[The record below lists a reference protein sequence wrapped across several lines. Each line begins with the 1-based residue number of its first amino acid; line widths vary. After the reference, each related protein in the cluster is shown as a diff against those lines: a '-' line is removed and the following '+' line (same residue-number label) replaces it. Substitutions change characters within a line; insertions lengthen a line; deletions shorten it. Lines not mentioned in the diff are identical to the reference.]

1 MSKYVNIAIDGP
13 SGAGKST
20 IAKAVAKKK
29 SYIYLD
35 TGAMYRSYALY
46 MIKKGIDVKSLG
58 ENELRLK
65 AKDAVAD
72 FNLEIIYNDAE
83 QHVVVNGEDYT
94 DLIRTPEISTAA
106 SKVAQVPAIREYLV
120 DLQRKIAASNNVVM
134 DGRDIGSNVLKDASV
149 KIFLTASAEVRAK
162 RRFDELK
169 VKDSTVDYEKILE
182 NMKARDLEDTTR
194 EVSPLVCAEDAVVV
208 DSTDMSL
215 DEAIETILKIAEERN

>member
-120 DLQRKIAASNNVVM
+120 DLQRKIASSNNVVM

-208 DSTDMSL
+208 DSTYMSL